1 MKKRDFI
8 SKYSGMAREVI
19 EALLEMYSNE
29 GIYQIEDTQVLKLDP
44 FIRMG
49 KPAAL
54 VKLFGGKDGYL
65 QAIRELEEQLSGYGF
80 FRCHASYLV
89 AAEAIQEIRQSEI
102 LLKDGNIVPISQ
114 RRRKAF
120 MSALSSYYGDTF

>member
-65 QAIRELEEQLSGYGF
+65 QTIRELEE
-80 FRCHASYLV
+80 
-89 AAEAIQEIRQSEI
+89 EIYKVVS
-102 LLKDGNIVPISQ
+102 
-114 RRRKAF
+114 
-120 MSALSSYYGDTF
+120 